1 MLTPAMV
8 ETLSHKQARRIAL
21 AAQGFADKRPAKPSR
36 RHLIATIERLAL
48 LQIDSVNVV
57 SRSHYLPLFSRLG
70 AYPRPLLEDLAWGRK
85 PALLEYWG
93 HEASLMPL
101 DLQPLLRWRMDDAR
115 AGVGV
120 WKGVAAFLASHR
132 PFIDKA
138 LAAIHERGP
147 LSAGELDL
155 GERGQGGWWGWSEA
169 KRATE
174 CLFWA
179 GELTTATRR
188 GTFER
193 VYGLP
198 EKVLPP
204 AIWSAPTPSR
214 EEAHRILLGRAARA
228 MGVATARDLRDYF
241 RMGLADAR
249 RGLAQL
255 VEAGDLIPV
264 VVEGWSEP
272 AYLTPD
278 ARRPRSVKTNALLSP
293 FDNLIWFRERAERL
307 FDVRIRLEIYT
318 PAHKRTHGYYVLPFL
333 QGEAITARVDLKADR
348 KAGVL
353 RVISAHREPTANAR
367 TPAALAVEL
376 ALMAD
381 WLGLEGVAVAASGD
395 LAPALSAA
403 IARD

>member
-1 MLTPAMV
+1 MLSRAMV

-21 AAQGFADKRPAKPSR
+21 AAQGFADARPVQPTR

-70 AYPRPLLEDLAWGRK
+70 AYPRALLEDLAWGRK
-85 PALLEYWG
+85 PVLFEYWG

-101 DLQPLLRWRMDDAR
+101 DLQPLLRWRMEDAR
-115 AGVGV
+115 QGVGV
-120 WKGVAAFLASHR
+120 WKGVARFLAEHR

-147 LSAGELDL
+147 LSAGELEL

-198 EKVLPP
+198 QDVLPK
-204 AIWSAPTPSR
+204 AVWSAPTPSR
-214 EEAHRILLGRAARA
+214 AQAHRVLLRRAAAA
-228 MGVATARDLRDYF
+228 MGVATERDLRDYF

-249 RGLAQL
+249 QGVAEL
-255 VEAGDLIPV
+255 VEAGDLTPV
-264 VVEGWSEP
+264 AVEGWDQP
-272 AYLTPD
+272 AYLAPG
-278 ARRPRSVKTNALLSP
+278 ARRPRKVVANALLSP
-293 FDNLIWFRERAERL
+293 FDNLIWFRERAGRL
-307 FDVRIRLEIYT
+307 FDIRIRLEIYT
-318 PAHKRTHGYYVLPFL
+318 PAAKRTHGYYVLPFL

-348 KAGVL
+348 KAGLL
-353 RVISAHREPTANAR
+353 RVLSAHREPMANAE
-367 TPAALAVEL
+367 TPAALAAEL
-376 ALMAD
+376 RLMAA
-381 WLGLEGVAVAASGD
+381 WLGLAGVAVAASGD
-395 LAPALSAA
+395 LSPALSAQTA
-403 IARD
+403 DD

>member
-1 MLTPAMV
+1 MV

-21 AAQGFADKRPAKPSR
+21 AAQGFADARPVQPTR

-70 AYPRPLLEDLAWGRK
+70 AYPRALLEDLAWGRK
-85 PALLEYWG
+85 PALFEYWG

-101 DLQPLLRWRMDDAR
+101 DLQPLLRWRMEDAR
-115 AGVGV
+115 EGVGV
-120 WKGVAAFLASHR
+120 WKGVARFLAEHR

-147 LSAGELDL
+147 LSAGEVEL

-198 EKVLPP
+198 QDVLPK
-204 AIWSAPTPSR
+204 AVWSAPTPSR
-214 EEAHRILLGRAARA
+214 AQAHRVLLRRAAAA
-228 MGVATARDLRDYF
+228 MGVATERDLRDYF
-241 RMGLADAR
+241 RMGVADAR
-249 RGLAQL
+249 QGVAEL
-255 VEAGDLIPV
+255 VEAGDLTPV
-264 VVEGWSEP
+264 AVEGWDQR
-272 AYLTPD
+272 AYLAPG
-278 ARRPRSVKTNALLSP
+278 ARRPRKVVANALLSP

-307 FDVRIRLEIYT
+307 FDIRIRLEIYT
-318 PAHKRTHGYYVLPFL
+318 PAAKRTHGYYVLPFL

-348 KAGVL
+348 KAGLL
-353 RVISAHREPTANAR
+353 RVLSAHREPMANAE
-367 TPAALAVEL
+367 TPAALAAEL
-376 ALMAD
+376 RLMAA
-381 WLGLEGVAVAASGD
+381 WLGLAGVAVAASGD
-395 LAPALSAA
+395 LSPALSAQTA
-403 IARD
+403 DD

>member
-1 MLTPAMV
+1 MLSRAMV

-21 AAQGFADKRPAKPSR
+21 AAQGFADVRPAKPTR
-36 RHLIATIERLAL
+36 HHLIATIDRLAL

-70 AYPRPLLEDLAWGRK
+70 AYPRALLEDLAWGRK
-85 PALLEYWG
+85 PALFEYWG

-101 DLQPLLRWRMDDAR
+101 DLQPLLRWRMEDAR
-115 AGVGV
+115 QGVGV
-120 WKGVAAFLASHR
+120 WKGVARFLAEHR

-138 LAAIHERGP
+138 LAAIRERGP
-147 LSAGELDL
+147 LSASELEL

-198 EKVLPP
+198 EDVLPK
-204 AIWSAPTPSR
+204 AVWSAPTPSR
-214 EEAHRILLGRAARA
+214 AQAHRVLLRRAAAA
-228 MGVATARDLRDYF
+228 MGVATERDLRDYF

-249 RGLAQL
+249 HGVAEL
-255 VEAGDLIPV
+255 VEAGELTPV
-264 VVEGWSEP
+264 TVQGWDQP
-272 AYLTPD
+272 AYLAPG
-278 ARRPRSVKTNALLSP
+278 ARRPRKIAANALLSP

-318 PAHKRTHGYYVLPFL
+318 PAAKRTHGYYVLPFL

-353 RVISAHREPTANAR
+353 RVLSAHCEPMANAE
-367 TPAALAVEL
+367 TPAALAAEL
-376 ALMAD
+376 RLMAT
-381 WLGLEGVAVAASGD
+381 WLGLASVAVAASGD
-395 LAPALSAA
+395 LSSALSAQ
-403 IARD
+403 IADD

>member
-1 MLTPAMV
+1 MLSRAMV

-21 AAQGFADKRPAKPSR
+21 AAQGFADARPVQPTR

-70 AYPRPLLEDLAWGRK
+70 AYPRALLEDLAWGRK
-85 PALLEYWG
+85 PALFEYWG

-101 DLQPLLRWRMDDAR
+101 DLQPLLRWRMEDAR
-115 AGVGV
+115 EGVGV
-120 WKGVAAFLASHR
+120 WKGVARFLAEHR

-147 LSAGELDL
+147 LSAGEVEL

-198 EKVLPP
+198 QDVLPK
-204 AIWSAPTPSR
+204 AVWSAPTPSR
-214 EEAHRILLGRAARA
+214 AQAHRVLLRRAAAA
-228 MGVATARDLRDYF
+228 MGVATERDLRDYF
-241 RMGLADAR
+241 RMGVADAR
-249 RGLAQL
+249 QGVAEL
-255 VEAGDLIPV
+255 VEAGDLTPV
-264 VVEGWSEP
+264 AVEGWDQR
-272 AYLTPD
+272 AYLAPG
-278 ARRPRSVKTNALLSP
+278 ARRPRKVVANALLSP

-307 FDVRIRLEIYT
+307 FDIRIRLEIYT
-318 PAHKRTHGYYVLPFL
+318 PAAKRTHGYYVLPFL

-348 KAGVL
+348 KAGLL
-353 RVISAHREPTANAR
+353 RVLSAHREPMANAE
-367 TPAALAVEL
+367 TPAALAAEL
-376 ALMAD
+376 RLMAA
-381 WLGLEGVAVAASGD
+381 WLGLAGVAVAASGD
-395 LAPALSAA
+395 LSPALSAQTA
-403 IARD
+403 DD